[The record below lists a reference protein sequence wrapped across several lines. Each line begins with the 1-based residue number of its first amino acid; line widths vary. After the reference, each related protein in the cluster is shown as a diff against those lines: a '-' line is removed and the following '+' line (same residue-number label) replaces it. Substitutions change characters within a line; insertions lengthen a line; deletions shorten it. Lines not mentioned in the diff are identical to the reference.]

1 MARRKY
7 VRRPIKIARAPE
19 VKQPSPKAV
28 LNFIQAITLTQIGK
42 DEELSPML
50 QSAIDDLGADVNDV
64 ELAQDI
70 ALLGLEVMSVVA
82 DAVESGDP
90 KRAIFAL
97 TGVIMAAIPEIE
109 DDIKAVQ
116 G

>member
-1 MARRKY
+1 MPRRKF
-7 VRRPIKIARAPE
+7 VRRPIKIARVPAA
-19 VKQPSPKAV
+19 KKPSPTAV
-28 LNFIQAITLTQIGK
+28 LNFIQAIVLTQIGE
-42 DEELSPML
+42 DEALSPML
-50 QSAIDDLGADVNDV
+50 QSTIDDLGADADDV

-70 ALLGLEVMSVVA
+70 ALLGLEVMDAVA
-82 DAVESGDP
+82 DAVEAGDP